1 MRKKFFI
8 AINIILCI
16 FILTGC
22 WDTRELNTIGV
33 IYAIGLEQDE
43 NKKQI
48 ICTVQIAIP
57 SALKQDASR
66 NESAVEILEVRGATI
81 SDAIRN
87 LTEKVDRF
95 PDFSQ
100 NKIIVIDETLAR
112 KGILPILDFFKRS
125 YQVHNTQWIA
135 IAKPGRVKE
144 VLGEQHGIGNI
155 QGSYLNDIINI
166 GKTNAKITNINM
178 MNFYK
183 RTLGDG
189 IDPVAGVIG
198 TAEMPN
204 LPIETKNSNTSNGV
218 KFSGTAVF
226 KGDKL
231 VGYLNT
237 EETKGYNWITGEV
250 KNGNINI
257 SSILNSNR
265 FIGIGLENL
274 KPKIKPE
281 IIDNKIVFHIE
292 VKGEGNIDEV
302 LDATDFS
309 DTKVIKQLEDQL
321 EIILKSEIKMC
332 LNKIQKTFNSDI
344 VGFGKTLNRKYPKV
358 WEEKKDNWNDVFPT
372 VQYTI
377 DVDIQLRSPGLMDK
391 PIQSE
396 KLK

>member
-1 MRKKFFI
+1 
-8 AINIILCI
+8 
-16 FILTGC
+16 
-22 WDTRELNTIGV
+22 LNTIGV

-87 LTEKVDRF
+87 LTEKIDRF

-100 NKIIVIDETLAR
+100 NKVIVIDETLAR
-112 KGILPILDFFKRS
+112 KGIIPILDFFKRS

-135 IAKPGRVKE
+135 IAKPGKVKE

-166 GKTNAKITNINM
+166 AKTK
-178 MNFYK
+178 
-183 RTLGDG
+183 
-189 IDPVAGVIG
+189 
-198 TAEMPN
+198 
-204 LPIETKNSNTSNGV
+204 
-218 KFSGTAVF
+218 
-226 KGDKL
+226 
-231 VGYLNT
+231 
-237 EETKGYNWITGEV
+237 
-250 KNGNINI
+250 
-257 SSILNSNR
+257 ILNSNR
-265 FIGIGLENL
+265 FIGINLENV

-281 IIDNKIVFHIE
+281 LINNKIVFHIE

-309 DTKVIKQLEDQL
+309 DTKVIKQLEDQI
-321 EIILKSEIKMC
+321 ETILKSEIKMC
-332 LNKIQKTFNSDI
+332 LSKIQKTFHSDI
-344 VGFGKTLNRKYPKV
+344 VGFGKVLNRKYPKV
-358 WEEKKDNWNDVFPT
+358 WKDKKDNWNDVFAT
-372 VQYTI
+372 TQYTI
-377 DVDIQLRSPGLMDK
+377 DVDIQFRSPGLMDK
-391 PIQSE
+391 PIEAE